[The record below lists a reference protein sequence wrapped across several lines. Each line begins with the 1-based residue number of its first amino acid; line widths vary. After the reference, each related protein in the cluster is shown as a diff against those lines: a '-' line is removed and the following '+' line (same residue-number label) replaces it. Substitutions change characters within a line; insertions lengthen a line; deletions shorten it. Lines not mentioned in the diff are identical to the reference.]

1 MKIAILLISS
11 LIIISTSTSISTS
24 TFIRDGGASCSERES
39 LLFIEQQLG
48 LEVFHLTSTRSS
60 CIVKLEGLSR

>member
-1 MKIAILLISS
+1 MKVAIILITSI
-11 LIIISTSTSISTS
+11 IIISISTSITS
-24 TFIRDGGASCSERES
+24 TFIRDGGSSCSERES

-48 LEVFHLTSTRSS
+48 LKVLHLTSARSS

>member
-1 MKIAILLISS
+1 MKAAIILITCI
-11 LIIISTSTSISTS
+11 IIISTSTSITS

-48 LEVFHLTSTRSS
+48 LEVLHLTSARSS
-60 CIVKLEGLSR
+60 CVVKLEGLSR

>member
-1 MKIAILLISS
+1 MKFAIILISS
-11 LIIISTSTSISTS
+11 LIIISTSTS